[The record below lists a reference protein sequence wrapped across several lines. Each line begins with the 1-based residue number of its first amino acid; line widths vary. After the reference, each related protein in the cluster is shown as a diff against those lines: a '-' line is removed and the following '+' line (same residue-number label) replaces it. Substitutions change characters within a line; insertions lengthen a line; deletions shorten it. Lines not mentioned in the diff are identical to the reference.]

1 LRSLRNL
8 EALNVFLLPAALI
21 YVWNATGGNVGWAVR
36 VLALVPLCC
45 ILAQGSLYWHLKI
58 RSLVDGASLPA
69 YFPASYRFF
78 ELSDVAALGV
88 PSVALLA
95 TLLSGRASMTDAACS
110 ASLLAFAT
118 VEHVNYSAWQL
129 MHDNVNDLRY
139 LRRHRRLRQVP
150 LAEDLRRS
158 SRMPPGNRRI
168 FRRSLAEA
176 FSETEL
182 RALGLLGNPRYFGAS
197 STWVEA
203 S

>member
-1 LRSLRNL
+1 MTENNDNRNRHV
-8 EALNVFLLPAALI
+8 E
-21 YVWNATGGNVGWAVR
+21 GGISIR
-36 VLALVPLCC
+36 LV
-45 ILAQGSLYWHLKI
+45 I
-58 RSLVDGASLPA
+58 
-69 YFPASYRFF
+69 
-78 ELSDVAALGV
+78 GV
-88 PSVALLA
+88 VIGMFMNIVMGIAIGLA

-139 LRRHRRLRQVP
+139 LRRHRRLRRAP